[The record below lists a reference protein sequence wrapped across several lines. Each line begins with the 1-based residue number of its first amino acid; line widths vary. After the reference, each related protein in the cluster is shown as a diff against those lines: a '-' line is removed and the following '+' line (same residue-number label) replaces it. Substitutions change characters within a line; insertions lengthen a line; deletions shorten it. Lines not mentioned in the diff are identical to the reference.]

1 MIDPQELKKRI
12 VFEDNHLIA
21 INKRPSWLVQG
32 DKTGDMPLLDALK
45 DYIKKEYNK
54 PGDVF
59 LGSIHRLD
67 RPVSGLVV
75 FARTSKALERMNALF
90 AGREVVKT
98 YVAITEGKPPVSVGT
113 LRHFLLKDNH
123 NNTVN
128 VVNPSRKG
136 LMGVMEAILDYVEVN
151 RHGLHTLIK
160 VVPHT
165 GRPHQIRV
173 QLASMGC
180 PILGDVKYGARA
192 PLSDQSIAL
201 HSFSLQF
208 VHPVRKE
215 ALCLVAPLPETA
227 WWKPFD
233 TDPLNK

>member
-54 PGDVF
+54 PRDIF

-98 YVAITEGKPPVSVGT
+98 YVAITEGKPPVSRRYSPAFPVERQSQQYCQRCESFPQRLEGC
-113 LRHFLLKDNH
+113 
-123 NNTVN
+123 
-128 VVNPSRKG
+128 KG
-136 LMGVMEAILDYVEVN
+136 GYF
-151 RHGLHTLIK
+151 GLC
-160 VVPHT
+160 
-165 GRPHQIRV
+165 R
-173 QLASMGC
+173 S
-180 PILGDVKYGARA
+180 
-192 PLSDQSIAL
+192 
-201 HSFSLQF
+201 
-208 VHPVRKE
+208 
-215 ALCLVAPLPETA
+215 
-227 WWKPFD
+227 
-233 TDPLNK
+233 